1 MIRKGDIVL
10 DSLEKWERLAGPKRS
25 VQWQDHRSA
34 KECARAWLEGE
45 PPRRIPEEL
54 VTVLSTHHDF
64 GNVLEWEAEPESLV
78 SFDEYGGP
86 ANIDVLVS
94 GRDER
99 GQFVLAIEA
108 KADESFGPLV
118 SSALADALDRKLKSP
133 SSRGLARIEELARS
147 LLGAAQKGQPNLEK
161 IRYQLLTASAA
172 ALCQAKQVGATRAVV
187 MVHEFKTPRTKQEN
201 HARNGQDL
209 VRFLKR
215 LGVDDAER
223 VSAGE
228 LMGPITV
235 PGGGRFENPPPL
247 YIGKASRTIGDGGIV
262 AEPG

>member
-10 DSLEKWERLAGPKRS
+10 DALEIWQRLAGPKKS

-34 KECARAWLEGE
+34 KESARAWLEGD
-45 PPRRIPEEL
+45 PKGQIPEEL
-54 VTVLSTHHDF
+54 LAVLSTHEDF
-64 GNVLEWEAEPESLV
+64 GKVLEWEAEPESLV

-99 GQFVLAIEA
+99 GRFVLAIEA

-118 SSALADALDRKLKSP
+118 GRALTDALERRLASP
-133 SSRGLARIEELARS
+133 SSQGLARLEELARH
-147 LLGAAQKGQPNLEK
+147 LLGAAQKGRPSLDK

-172 ALCQAKQVGATRAVV
+172 ALSHAKQVGATRAVV
-187 MVHEFKTPRTKQEN
+187 MVHEFRTPRTKPEN
-201 HARNGQDL
+201 HSRNGQDL
-209 VRFLKR
+209 VLFLKR
-215 LGVDDAER
+215 LGVNDAER
-223 VSAGE
+223 VSTGE
-228 LMGPITV
+228 LLGPIAV

-247 YIGKASRTIGDGGIV
+247 YIGKATRTLGGGDV
-262 AEPG
+262 VVEPG